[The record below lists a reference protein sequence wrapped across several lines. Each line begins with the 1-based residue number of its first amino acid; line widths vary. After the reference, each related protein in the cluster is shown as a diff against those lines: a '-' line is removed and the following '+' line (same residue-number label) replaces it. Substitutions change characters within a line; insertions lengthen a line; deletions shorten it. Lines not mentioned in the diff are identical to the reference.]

1 MNALIKTDEL
11 CDWSEIKQPGKL
23 IEWLKVNNI
32 PFRLSRTGKPI
43 TTLAAINGSLQSL
56 ESDEIEF

>member
-1 MNALIKTDEL
+1 MDALIKTDKL
-11 CDWSEIKQPGKL
+11 YDWSECKQPAKL

-43 TTLAAINGSLQSL
+43 TTLAAINGSLQNL
-56 ESDEIEF
+56 QHDEINF